1 MTFMT
6 GGIFMLD
13 DFKEYEKQ
21 RMEDGEIYPNRQQI
35 HPEQREDYLSGQEI
49 FPDDR
54 IIHPTEY
61 SVEPCS
67 EIESQ
72 FNEFLLAGEHILW
85 CGKGKNRSRAR
96 AYPIF
101 FSIFWLGFSIFWT
114 VLAVSGGGAMGLFGL
129 PFIAIGVF
137 LILQSLGITGVN
149 KYAIT
154 NMRLLSITSKRFK
167 SEYLDKIV
175 DVRLYQTGKGKAD
188 IYFSIDCRGI
198 SNENYEN
205 SFGDGGSIVGIDN
218 ADSVYRLLKEQTD
231 MAYRNNSRTY

>member
-1 MTFMT
+1 
-6 GGIFMLD
+6 MLD
-13 DFKEYEKQ
+13 EFKEYEKP
-21 RMEDGEIYPNRQQI
+21 RREDGEIYPNRQEFY
-35 HPEQREDYLSGQEI
+35 PEQREIYPEQREPYSNGQEI
-49 FPDDR
+49 YPNDR
-54 IIHPTEY
+54 IIHPSEY
-61 SVEPCS
+61 SVEPYS

-72 FNEFLLAGEHILW
+72 FNEYLLAGEHILW
-85 CGKGKNRSRAR
+85 CGKGKASSRAR

-114 VLAVSGGGAMGLFGL
+114 VSAVSGAGFFGLFGL

-137 LILQSLGITGVN
+137 LLLQSLGITGIN

-154 NMRLLSITSKRFK
+154 NMRILSITGKSFK

-188 IYFSIDCRGI
+188 INFSVDCRGVR
-198 SNENYEN
+198 NDNYAN

-218 ADSVYRLLKEQTD
+218 VDSIYRLLKEQSD
-231 MAYRNNSRTY
+231 MAYKNNNRTY